1 MYGYV
6 AGLAAPP
13 QCHQMRCNAGLSC
26 PGCYQATATKCW
38 AGQCYL
44 QLSNV
49 SRHRN
54 TEISPQPLSD
64 NTALDTTTNLSHT
77 LQPPS
82 FILISF
88 LAMAV
93 QRSKRQQEQIHL
105 TLCLNLRHEKNHY
118 HFTLS
123 YLYWIVLSLNCI
135 IGRLGLHQ
143 INNKHP
149 GFRMYRKL
157 AAKKGTNLGI
167 LSFYS
172 CSL

>member
-1 MYGYV
+1 MPSWADQGQLPGYWYKV
-6 AGLAAPP
+6 AG
-13 QCHQMRCNAGLSC
+13 
-26 PGCYQATATKCW
+26 

-44 QLSNV
+44 ELSNV

-54 TEISPQPLSD
+54 TEISPQPVSD
-64 NTALDTTTNLSHT
+64 NAALDTTTNLSHT

-82 FILISF
+82 FMLMISF
-88 LAMAV
+88 LASSVCSEARDIGSTFDIV
-93 QRSKRQQEQIHL
+93 PQPPPWK
-105 TLCLNLRHEKNHY
+105 KWY
-118 HFTLS
+118 HFTLFF
-123 YLYWIVLSLNCI
+123 YRIVLSLNCI
-135 IGRLGLHQ
+135 IGRLELHQ

-172 CSL
+172 CSLWSKNSSN